1 MSAARYACRGCGW
14 TGTVLG
20 GRTTDTG
27 DVVECCMHCDGDD
40 VVKLYTATAASV
52 IVQERSAPL
61 ATLADQATGGSS
73 KTSPVVKVL

>member
-1 MSAARYACRGCGW
+1 
-14 TGTVLG
+14 
-20 GRTTDTG
+20 
-27 DVVECCMHCDGDD
+27 MHCDGDD